1 MRNTTFF
8 APWAQKS
15 PERTRTLCLR
25 NARKKS
31 DRMLDIAR
39 SYIRIYQIECQEKK
53 TDTDDLCEMRSQ
65 IILCQ
70 IEKHVRPNVRIYA
83 SYRMPEN
90 TTDKVSVIMS
100 EYIL

>member
-70 IEKHVRPNVRIYA
+70 IEKHVRSNVRIYA

-90 TTDKVSVIMS
+90 TTDKVSVMS